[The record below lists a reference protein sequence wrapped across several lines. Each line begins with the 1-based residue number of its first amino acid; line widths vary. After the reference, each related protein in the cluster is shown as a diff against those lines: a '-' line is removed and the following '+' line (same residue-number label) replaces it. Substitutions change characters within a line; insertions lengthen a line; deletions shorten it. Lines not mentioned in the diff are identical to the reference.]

1 MAFDGK
7 LLSEVLEIGCAE
19 LLRDG
24 RLVELFPEWSDE
36 RFPLYAV
43 YPSRLHRAAKVR
55 AFIEF
60 CLAIMRGQSGGFL
73 PAKTPAA
80 PSTLKKWVHHPQLA
94 VDGLSVLEVLGVQHL
109 RAHDQC
115 RRDQH

>member
-24 RLVELFPEWSDE
+24 RL
-36 RFPLYAV
+36 
-43 YPSRLHRAAKVR
+43 
-55 AFIEF
+55 F